1 MATRDDDEAPK
12 PSTPK
17 PLNRLNLE
25 SLRISQ
31 DFAEN
36 LGATK
41 LFTSCPVRKPR
52 NQDWVRVCP
61 DPAYQ
66 LVGTALLE
74 LKEDREQ
81 YLVMPDM
88 TPDLLG
94 EWSPYSLFLAI
105 NRQNTLFIW
114 PARLPAVDGKDMEW
128 FRSGREAAERAM
140 TRWMR
145 LVAKMDLGAYEMLE
159 ASAAF
164 GEPTWPTMPFEDILA
179 VAFRDRIIDRPDHP
193 VVKRIRGE
201 A

>member
-1 MATRDDDEAPK
+1 MATRDDDENPK

-17 PLNRLNLE
+17 PLNRLSLE

-66 LVGTALLE
+66 LVGIALLE

-81 YLVMPDM
+81 YLVLRLNRKVHRVGPSPPPATASDEWLVGGPMN
-88 TPDLLG
+88 LLSVS
-94 EWSPYSLFLAI
+94 E
-105 NRQNTLFIW
+105 
-114 PARLPAVDGKDMEW
+114 
-128 FRSGREAAERAM
+128 
-140 TRWMR
+140 
-145 LVAKMDLGAYEMLE
+145 
-159 ASAAF
+159 
-164 GEPTWPTMPFEDILA
+164 
-179 VAFRDRIIDRPDHP
+179 H
-193 VVKRIRGE
+193 
-201 A
+201 

>member
-1 MATRDDDEAPK
+1 MAMRDVEEPSKPSAPK
-12 PSTPK
+12 PI
-17 PLNRLNLE
+17 NRFNLE

-66 LVGTALLE
+66 LIGTALLE

-88 TPDLLG
+88 IADLLG

-114 PARLPAVDGKDMEW
+114 PTRLPGIDGKDMEW

-145 LVAKMDLGAYEMLE
+145 LVAKMDLGAYEMQE

-164 GEPTWPTMPFEDILA
+164 GEPIWPTMPFEDILA
-179 VAFRDRIIDRPDHP
+179 VAFRDRVIDRSDHP